1 MKPNHYSTIRK
12 IILTSMILVPFIP
25 FISVLGT
32 GYYYFA
38 TALETS
44 KIASMKRIVNDHRQM
59 IESFLNER
67 RADLEFVQN
76 AYTFEEL
83 GRPQTLAKVFQLLQ
97 NKSNA
102 FLDLGIFDEAGV
114 HVAYHGPYELKGKV
128 YRHTEWFQ
136 NVIKHNYYISDVFL
150 GYRQVPHF
158 IIAMVREENGRK
170 WVIRATI
177 DTLMFNDLVKKIRIG
192 ATGEAYIL
200 NVDGILQT
208 DRRSGGHLMEQDS
221 GHRPHLVYHE
231 DIRIFIDKDAAKHNF
246 LYATTWLKNRQW
258 QMVVRQ
264 EKADIFKA
272 LRTATYLIII
282 ISVVGGV
289 LIIGVA
295 FYLTDR
301 IVRRMQRLDAE
312 KDQLSEQLIRASRLA
327 ELGEM
332 SAGFAHEINNP
343 LQIIKNEQTLI
354 EMLTA
359 ELKQKGELKE
369 SENLIEIED
378 SFKQI
383 NLQISRC
390 AEITQAILKF
400 GRKTE
405 AVWQDIELNSFI
417 PEVTAMVAKKAGV
430 NGIAI
435 RQNLPDEPLYV
446 YVDPSQLQQV
456 FLNLFNNA
464 IDAVIE
470 RHGGSGGEIS
480 VETVATDN
488 SSVSIRIRDNGC
500 GISPENLK
508 KIFSPFFTTKPVG
521 KGTGLGLS
529 VCFGIINNMGGSMQV
544 SSDLE
549 SGTTFTLN
557 LPAGES

>member
-1 MKPNHYSTIRK
+1 M
-12 IILTSMILVPFIP
+12 
-25 FISVLGT
+25 
-32 GYYYFA
+32 
-38 TALETS
+38 
-44 KIASMKRIVNDHRQM
+44 
-59 IESFLNER
+59 
-67 RADLEFVQN
+67 
-76 AYTFEEL
+76 
-83 GRPQTLAKVFQLLQ
+83 
-97 NKSNA
+97 
-102 FLDLGIFDEAGV
+102 
-114 HVAYHGPYELKGKV
+114 
-128 YRHTEWFQ
+128 
-136 NVIKHNYYISDVFL
+136 
-150 GYRQVPHF
+150 
-158 IIAMVREENGRK
+158 
-170 WVIRATI
+170 
-177 DTLMFNDLVKKIRIG
+177 
-192 ATGEAYIL
+192 
-200 NVDGILQT
+200 
-208 DRRSGGHLMEQDS
+208 
-221 GHRPHLVYHE
+221 
-231 DIRIFIDKDAAKHNF
+231 
-246 LYATTWLKNRQW
+246 YATTWLKNRQW
-258 QMVVRQ
+258 QLVVRQ
-264 EKADIFKA
+264 EKADVFKA

-359 ELKQKGELKE
+359 ELKQKGELKV
-369 SENLIEIED
+369 SENLSEIED

-417 PEVTAMVAKKAGV
+417 PEVTAMVAKKASV

-435 RQNLPDEPLYV
+435 AQHLPDEPIYV
-446 YVDPSQLQQV
+446 HVDPSQLQQV

-470 RHGGSGGEIS
+470 RYKGNGGKIS
-480 VETVATDN
+480 VETVSTDN
-488 SSVSIRIRDNGC
+488 SRVSIQIRDNGC

-529 VCFGIINNMGGSMQV
+529 VCFGIINNMGGSMQI
-544 SSDLE
+544 SSDLGN
-549 SGTTFTLN
+549 GTTFTIS
-557 LPAGES
+557 LPAGQS